1 MKSET
6 LPHPPTPS
14 PLRREGEVRARHA
27 SPLQPHPLS
36 PDPSPTQAGRG
47 EKRGWAIAVIAGL
60 ILLIGAA
67 CTATPT
73 PSTGATAVPPSAV
86 PSTTIPSTATT
97 AATAATSGVT
107 PITLAQGSGA
117 TKGFWEVYFNAPTGS
132 RDASTYTGGID
143 EILAADIGN
152 VTQTLDI
159 AAYEFNDPALTTAVL
174 AAKGRGVRVRV
185 VTDDD
190 AGINDAETT
199 LHQLE
204 AAGIPI
210 VNDNRS
216 ALMHNKFMI
225 LDSATVWTGSWNYTV
240 NGTFRNNNNALVLHS
255 QNAVQDYQAE
265 FNEMFVDGKFGPTSP
280 VNTPHET
287 FTQDGDPIGIYFASE
302 EDVKTKVDAALQTA
316 THSIRFLTFS
326 FTLDDVG
333 QVLLDKAGAGVD
345 VSGIFETTGSQT
357 KFSEL
362 TPLFCAG
369 LPVRQD
375 GNPFVLHDKV
385 FIVDNATVLTGSYNY
400 SASANDSNDE
410 NLVIITDPDL
420 AQQYSAE
427 FDRRWAEATTPSGLS
442 CN

>member
-1 MKSET
+1 M
-6 LPHPPTPS
+6 
-14 PLRREGEVRARHA
+14 GARNRV
-27 SPLQPHPLS
+27 PLQRILLVL
-36 PDPSPTQAGRG
+36 
-47 EKRGWAIAVIAGL
+47 IALLLIAGCV
-60 ILLIGAA
+60 AQP
-67 CTATPT
+67 TPT
-73 PSTGATAVPPSAV
+73 PVVPTNSSAPATATVIPP
-86 PSTTIPSTATT
+86 TAQPTL
-97 AATAATSGVT
+97 AAGGVT
-107 PITLAQGSGA
+107 PIQIAQGFGA
-117 TKGFWEVYFNAPTGS
+117 KKGFWEVYFNAPTGS

-143 EILAADIGN
+143 QVLAADLAG

-190 AGINDAETT
+190 AGINDADTT

-204 AAGIPI
+204 QAGIPI
-210 VNDNRS
+210 VNDDRS

-240 NGTFRNNNNALVLHS
+240 NGTYRNNNNALVLHS
-255 QNAVQDYQAE
+255 QPAVQDYQAE
-265 FNEMFVDGKFGPTSP
+265 FNEMFIDGKFGPTSP
-280 VNTPHET
+280 LNTPRET
-287 FTQDGDPIGIYFASE
+287 FTQDGVPIGIYFASE
-302 EDVKTKVDAALQTA
+302 EDVKSKVDAALQTA

-333 QVLLDKAGAGVD
+333 QVLLDKASAGVD

-357 KFSEL
+357 QFSEL

-385 FIVDNATVLTGSYNY
+385 FIVDNATVLTGSFNY

-420 AQQYSAE
+420 AQQYTAE
-427 FDRRWAEATTPSGLS
+427 FDRRWAEAHAPSGLS

>member
-1 MKSET
+1 MKLTIQPTNSET
-6 LPHPPTPS
+6 DHHHVGARHVS
-14 PLRREGEVRARHA
+14 PLHR
-27 SPLQPHPLS
+27 
-36 PDPSPTQAGRG
+36 
-47 EKRGWAIAVIAGL
+47 IAL
-60 ILLIGAA
+60 ILSAILLVAGCVAQP
-67 CTATPT
+67 TPT
-73 PSTGATAVPPSAV
+73 PVLPTSTPVPPTV
-86 PSTTIPSTATT
+86 TTLPPTAPASPTT
-97 AATAATSGVT
+97 AAGAVT
-107 PITLAQGSGA
+107 PIQIAQGVGA
-117 TKGFWEVYFNAPTGS
+117 KKGFWEVYFNAPTGS

-143 EILAADIGN
+143 EILAADLAD

-159 AAYEFNDPALTTAVL
+159 AAYEFNDPALTTAVI
-174 AAKGRGVRVRV
+174 AAKGRGVQVRV

-204 AAGIPI
+204 QAGIPI
-210 VNDNRS
+210 VNDDRS

-225 LDSATVWTGSWNYTV
+225 LDSTTVWTGSWNYTI

-255 QNAVQDYQAE
+255 QSAVQDYQAE
-265 FNEMFVDGKFGPTSP
+265 FNEMFVSGQFGPKSP
-280 VNTPHET
+280 VNTPHEQ

-302 EDVKTKVDAALQTA
+302 EDVKTDVEAALQTA
-316 THSIRFLTFS
+316 QHSIRFLTFS
-326 FTLDDVG
+326 FTLSDIG
-333 QVLLDKAGAGVD
+333 QILIAKAGAGVD
-345 VSGIFETTGSQT
+345 VSGIFETTGSET
-357 KFSEL
+357 RFSQL

-385 FIVDNATVLTGSYNY
+385 FIVDNATVLTGSFNY

-420 AQQYSAE
+420 AQQYTAE